1 MLKNESLDI
10 FTKYHAIFR
19 AIKNSWNVE
28 LSRILI
34 SKFTLLIFV
43 ETTKLNILY
52 TIIYALWYSVI
63 LSVLMEWSKPASENL
78 ADTPVRIAS
87 LHFIQPGT
95 FFTWLTVVT
104 ERYLT
109 THAEYNL

>member
-43 ETTKLNILY
+43 ETIKLNILY

-63 LSVLMEWSKPASENL
+63 LSVLMAWSKPAS
-78 ADTPVRIAS
+78 
-87 LHFIQPGT
+87 
-95 FFTWLTVVT
+95 
-104 ERYLT
+104 
-109 THAEYNL
+109 